1 MKNAT
6 FDIAAVAG
14 TGVHIAAVAGTGMRI
29 AAVAGRGLLSV
40 LLRAPCPGRGGGRI
54 APQTLFVSPGG
65 GLHLS
70 PLLAKALQTVFGID
84 PGPAVGEH
92 CLVDI
97 EPIGVND
104 GHGAAVPVNIRLLD
118 AHLAASQQ
126 GAQTLGG
133 NIAKV
138 LASLR
143 RIDAV
148 QPHPDLLSVGHNPD
162 GVAIA
167 DTHYTHRR
175 GAPGLGVGP

>member
-14 TGVHIAAVAGTGMRI
+14 TGMHIAAVAGT
-29 AAVAGRGLLSV
+29 GRGLLSV
-40 LLRAPCPGRGGGRI
+40 LLRAPCPWWLRSTLL
-54 APQTLFVSPGG
+54 PQPLFVSPGG

-92 CLVDI
+92 CLVDV
-97 EPIGVND
+97 EAIGIND
-104 GHGAAVPVNIRLLD
+104 GHGPAIAVGIGLLD

-126 GAQTLGG
+126 GAQSFGC
-133 NIAKV
+133 NCAKV

-143 RIDAV
+143 RIDTV
-148 QPHPDLLSVGHNPD
+148 QAYLDLLAVGHNAD

-167 DTHYTHRR
+167 DTHNSHWR
-175 GAPGLGVGP
+175 G